1 MRIDPP
7 KEDLPAPAAG
17 GLPANQLAELARSMD
32 NLARALADLN
42 AYLRDNPQIATMPD
56 VIKDL
61 NQKLRTLSS
70 RL

>member
-1 MRIDPP
+1 MKDDIQ
-7 KEDLPAPAAG
+7 KQQAPESG
-17 GLPANQLAELARSMD
+17 KRPTGEQ
-32 NLARALADLN
+32 LADLAAAMRSLAHSLDELN
-42 AYLRDNPQIATMPD
+42 TYLNDNPQIATLPD

>member
-1 MRIDPP
+1 MKDDTRV
-7 KEDLPAPAAG
+7 KRAASDG
-17 GLPANQLAELARSMD
+17 KPSGAQIAD
-32 NLARALADLN
+32 LADAMKSLSRSLDDLN
-42 AYLRDNPQIATMPD
+42 NYLANNPQIASLPE